1 MNKMAEESDNS
12 DSWGSMLINACLEKS
27 YQIFGTNGHKDSK
40 ESKAVKDAS
49 TNLDRVSK
57 MNSVS
62 ARKAKQIVKVEHKI
76 VSDLSTR
83 RHDILPLAKHDS
95 WMKERIQNGPRI
107 VIQAKRPKRTSKVTL
122 APVKSSE
129 SLPAQVGNE
138 MSSDQ
143 VPAQKKGK
151 IFNSVYRHH

>member
-1 MNKMAEESDNS
+1 MAEESDNS

-27 YQIFGTNGHKDSK
+27 YQIFGTNDHKDTK
-40 ESKAVKDAS
+40 ESEAVKDAS

-95 WMKERIQNGPRI
+95 WLKERMSGPRI

-122 APVKSSE
+122 A
-129 SLPAQVGNE
+129 Q
-138 MSSDQ
+138 
-143 VPAQKKGK
+143 
-151 IFNSVYRHH
+151 